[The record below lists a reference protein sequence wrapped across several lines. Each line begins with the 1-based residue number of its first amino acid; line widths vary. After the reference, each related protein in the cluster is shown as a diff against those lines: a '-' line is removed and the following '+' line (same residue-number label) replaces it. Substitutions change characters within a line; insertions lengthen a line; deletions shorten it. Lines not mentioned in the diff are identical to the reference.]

1 MHQFTL
7 KRNHRKHH
15 MALVSLYPAEGQPK
29 GEPTHYYLSAGAYAE
44 AHGRQE
50 YQGLSV
56 SGDIPIAELVRWGL
70 RKGLLTW
77 KTDGRRRGRA

>member
-15 MALVSLYPAEGQPK
+15 MALVSLHPAQSQPK
-29 GEPTHYYLSAGAYAE
+29 ADPTHYFVSAGAYAE
-44 AHGRQE
+44 ENGRQE

-56 SGDIPIAELVRWGL
+56 SGTIPIAELVRWGI
-70 RKGLLTW
+70 RKGFLAW
-77 KTDGRRRGRA
+77 EANRRRGRA